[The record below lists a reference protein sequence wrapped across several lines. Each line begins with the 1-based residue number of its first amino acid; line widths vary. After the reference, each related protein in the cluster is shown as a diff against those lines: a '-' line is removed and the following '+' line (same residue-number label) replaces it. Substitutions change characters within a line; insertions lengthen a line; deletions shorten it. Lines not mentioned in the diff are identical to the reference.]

1 MKPRYLSVRILSCI
15 DLILGRRSIRRYKR
29 EPIPTEV
36 KAKILE
42 AGRLAPSA
50 ANRQPWHFIVCESA
64 TAKEKLSKGRWS
76 GFVKDAAFAVI
87 GVAMPIDD
95 TSRRFGVIDTTIAL
109 QNMVLAAEVQG
120 VGSCWIGDFKE
131 AEVKKEFDIPAEAIV
146 VCIVAFGFPDEKPGP
161 RKAKPLTE
169 SFHLEKW

>member
-1 MKPRYLSVRILSCI
+1 MRLLSCI
-15 DLILGRRSIRRYKR
+15 DKILGRRSIRRYKK
-29 EPIPTEV
+29 EPVPTEV

-50 ANRQPWHFIVCESA
+50 ANRQPWHFVVCENTA
-64 TAKEKLSKGRWS
+64 AKEKLSKGRWS

-87 GVAMPIDD
+87 GVALPFDD
-95 TSRRFGVIDTTIAL
+95 TSRKFGVIDTTIAL
-109 QNMVLAAEVQG
+109 QSMVLAAEVQG

-131 AEVKKEFDIPAEAIV
+131 NEVKKEFGIPSEATV
-146 VCIVAFGFPDEKPGP
+146 VCIVTFGLPDEKPGP

-169 SFHLEKW
+169 SVHMEKW

>member
-1 MKPRYLSVRILSCI
+1 MSCI
-15 DLILGRRSIRRYKR
+15 ERILGRRSIRRYKS
-29 EPIPTEV
+29 EPIPAEV

-64 TAKEKLSKGRWS
+64 AAKEKLSKGRWS
-76 GFVKDAAFAVI
+76 GFAKDAAFAVI
-87 GVAMPIDD
+87 GVALPVDD
-95 TSRRFGVIDTTIAL
+95 TSRKFGVIDTTIAL

-120 VGSCWIGDFKE
+120 VGSCWVGDFKE
-131 AEVKKEFDIPAEAIV
+131 PDVKKEFGIPAEATV
-146 VCIVAFGFPDEKPGP
+146 VCVVTFGLPDEKPGP

-169 SFHLEKW
+169 SVHMERW